1 MISPPRVAARCQEEP
16 AAVVVVVEV
25 ASGAGMM
32 VVVVASFAEMLVA
45 EMLEKSGAGKVVE
58 GTGVVLQ
65 SGAGMVA
72 FRAFE
77 IAGMALRSGLSCC
90 DRWFKKSGWMSP

>member
-1 MISPPRVAARCQEEP
+1 MV
-16 AAVVVVVEV
+16 V

-32 VVVVASFAEMLVA
+32 VVVASCAEMLVA
-45 EMLEKSGAGKVVE
+45 EMLEESGAGKVVE

-65 SGAGMVA
+65 SEAGMVA

-77 IAGMALRSGLSCC
+77 IAGMAVRLGLSCC
-90 DRWFKKSGWMSP
+90 DRWFKKLGWMSP

>member
-1 MISPPRVAARCQEEP
+1 M
-16 AAVVVVVEV
+16 VVVEV

-32 VVVVASFAEMLVA
+32 VVVVASCA
-45 EMLEKSGAGKVVE
+45 EMLEESGAGKVVE
-58 GTGVVLQ
+58 GTGVLLQ

-90 DRWFKKSGWMSP
+90 DKWFKKSGWMLP